1 MALTERILLVESDPD
16 ISDLIARQALQPLGY
31 PVDVVTDA
39 GTAIQ
44 RTLQSPPDLVIA
56 NLDLPGLSGKDLLAA
71 LSSQGARVP
80 LLVIAEKGREQAV
93 IQAFRLGAADV
104 LLWPARDAEVVSAV
118 ERVLAQVRETH
129 ARRRL
134 DGQLNEANEKL
145 QRRVREL
152 TSIIA
157 IGKAVVSM
165 TDRRALFERIVEGAL
180 QVAGADVGWL
190 LLRDERANQF
200 LLAAHRNLPEAW
212 AKKMNQ
218 PLDDGVSALV
228 ARSGESL
235 LIHGEPLQKF
245 KAAAL
250 GRAAAVAPIKVREE
264 VIGLIVVV
272 RKAQEAFGEIE
283 QALLEAV
290 ADYASISLVNERL
303 FRAIQQN
310 AEAAR
315 AGEKRQN
322 ELIQSLRAAVQKEA
336 DEILYPLGL
345 MLTGKTG
352 PFNAEQRKALASAN
366 AAAQRLAEL
375 VADDYSAGRK

>member
-31 PVDVVTDA
+31 PVDIVADA

-44 RTLQSPPDLVIA
+44 QALQSPPDLVIA

-71 LSSQGARVP
+71 LSAQGASIP
-80 LLVIAEKGREQAV
+80 LLVVAEKGREQEV
-93 IQAFRLGAADV
+93 IQAFRLGAADA
-104 LLWPARDAEVVSAV
+104 LFWPARDAEVVAAV
-118 ERVLAQVRETH
+118 ERVLAGVRERR

-134 DGQLNEANEKL
+134 DGQLKDADEEL
-145 QRRVREL
+145 QRRMREL
-152 TSIIA
+152 AVIAA
-157 IGKAVVSM
+157 IGKAVVSI

-180 QVAGADVGWL
+180 QVAGADLGWL
-190 LLRDERANQF
+190 LLRDDHTNDYF
-200 LLAAHRNLPEAW
+200 LTAHNNLPEAW
-212 AKKMNQ
+212 AKKTGQ

-235 LIHGEPLQKF
+235 LIHGEALQKF
-245 KAAAL
+245 KIAAL
-250 GRAAAVAPIKVREE
+250 GQSAAVAPIKIREE

-272 RKAQEAFGEIE
+272 RQAQIPFDESD

-303 FRAIQQN
+303 FRAVQQN

-315 AGEKRQN
+315 AGEKRQD
-322 ELIQSLRAAVQKEA
+322 ETIRSLREAAQQEV
-336 DEILYPLGL
+336 DEILYPLGR

-352 PFNAEQRKALASAN
+352 PLNAEQRQALAAAN
-366 AAAQRLAEL
+366 AAAQRLSEL
-375 VADDYSAGRK
+375 VRVNHPEGQ